1 MMNKE
6 HCGCGKKE
14 MPKDKKADM
23 NEKACETK
31 KSAAEKDAKGGK
43 SCN

>member
-6 HCGCGKKE
+6 NCGCGKKE

-23 NEKACETK
+23 NEKACENK
-31 KSAAEKDAKGGK
+31 KSAAEKECKDGK
-43 SCN
+43 TCD